1 MIAAKIPAAIRAC
14 SPVYM
19 ETPHG
24 DMVTGIA
31 ARLQPENGTICV
43 FASDEDIWNVPADLV
58 SLVISDP
65 TGAAHLA
72 WWLRSLPGRDAETC
86 RADFIAIGCAPAL
99 IVAAM
104 KAVVYAVECAAS
116 GLPVGDDGLTLLRD
130 YAHRVAGVTNG

>member
-1 MIAAKIPAAIRAC
+1 MIAVKIPAAIRVC

-24 DMVTGIA
+24 NMVTGIA

-43 FASDEDIWNVPADLV
+43 FASDEDIWNAPAALV

-72 WWLRSLPGRDAETC
+72 WWLLYSTKTRT
-86 RADFIAIGCAPAL
+86 ADEHAGHLAAIGWTASGYH
-99 IVAAM
+99 AAI
-104 KAVVYAVECAAS
+104 ECAAR
-116 GLPVGDDGLTLLRD
+116 GVPVGDVGLGLLRD

>member
-1 MIAAKIPAAIRAC
+1 MITVKIPAAIRVC

-24 DMVTGIA
+24 NMVTGIA

-43 FASDEDIWNVPADLV
+43 FASDEDIWNAPAALV
-58 SLVISDP
+58 SLIISDP

-72 WWLRSLPGRDAETC
+72 WWLLYSVRWTMTEHVERIEAMGWTLAGYQ
-86 RADFIAIGCAPAL
+86 
-99 IVAAM
+99 AA
-104 KAVVYAVECAAS
+104 VDCAAR
-116 GLPVGDDGLTLLRD
+116 GLSADLARLAD